1 MKPMKFALAASG
13 LLNYPAAMAPWEKTA
28 GGAEILQFAR
38 AADKQRWQWLTVP
51 EHVFMPTE
59 MCEMMGSRFPEGV
72 AACAVLAGA
81 TERIHLLTY
90 VLVLPYRNPLML
102 AKQIATIEFIA
113 GGRFTLGTAP
123 GHLEREFDA
132 LNIPFKARGKIT
144 DEYLQVLKEC
154 WTADEPKYSGYYTQF
169 DHIVMDPKPIQ
180 KPHPPIFIG
189 GNTPAAMRRAVEHGN
204 GWIPWLITHDQ
215 LADSLNYI
223 AAQPGWEA
231 KKDSFEIVMPTTTY
245 QVEDYSHQE
254 LADTT
259 IESGRDEI
267 LRDIEFLQKA
277 GVTVAQVMPPR
288 VETFEQCLDW
298 LAWFD
303 EEIIPNFI

>member
-1 MKPMKFALAASG
+1 MRPMKFALATPG
-13 LLNYPAAMAPWEKTA
+13 LLNYPASMAPWEKTA
-28 GGAEILQFAR
+28 GGTEILRFAR

-51 EHVFMPTE
+51 EHVFMPAE

-123 GHLEREFDA
+123 GHLEREFEV

-144 DEYLQVLKEC
+144 DEYLEVLKEC
-154 WTADEPKYSGYYTQF
+154 WTADEPQYSGYYNQF
-169 DHIVMDPKPIQ
+169 DHIVMDPKPVQ
-180 KPHPPIFIG
+180 KPFPPIFIG
-189 GNTPAAMRRAVEHGN
+189 GNTKIAMRRAVKHGN
-204 GWIPWLITHDQ
+204 GWIPWLITHDE
-215 LADSLNYI
+215 LADSLKYI
-223 AAQPGWEA
+223 REQPGFEE
-231 KKDSFEIVMPTTTY
+231 KKDNFEIVMPTTEY
-245 QVEDYSHQE
+245 QVEDYSHRE
-254 LADTT
+254 IADTN

-267 LRDIEFLQKA
+267 MREIEYLQKA
-277 GVTVAQVMPPR
+277 GVTVAQVMPPK

-303 EEIIPNFI
+303 EEIIPNFT

>member
-1 MKPMKFALAASG
+1 MRPMKFALATPG
-13 LLNYPAAMAPWEKTA
+13 LLNYPASMAPWEKTA
-28 GGAEILQFAR
+28 GGTEILRFAR
-38 AADKQRWQWLTVP
+38 AADKQQWQWLTVP
-51 EHVFMPTE
+51 EHVIMPAE

-123 GHLEREFDA
+123 GHLEREFEV

-144 DEYLQVLKEC
+144 DEYLEVLKEC
-154 WTADEPKYSGYYTQF
+154 WTADEPQYSGYYNQF
-169 DHIVMDPKPIQ
+169 DHIVMDPKPVQ
-180 KPHPPIFIG
+180 KPFPPIFIG
-189 GNTPAAMRRAVEHGN
+189 GNTKIAMRRAVKHGN
-204 GWIPWLITHDQ
+204 GWIPWLITHDE
-215 LADSLNYI
+215 LADSLKYI
-223 AAQPGWEA
+223 REQPGFEE
-231 KKDSFEIVMPTTTY
+231 KKDNFEIVMPTTEY
-245 QVEDYSHQE
+245 QVEDYSHRE
-254 LADTT
+254 IADTN

-267 LRDIEFLQKA
+267 MREIEYLQKA
-277 GVTVAQVMPPR
+277 GVTVAQVMPPK

-303 EEIIPNFI
+303 EEIIPNFT

>member
-1 MKPMKFALAASG
+1 MKPLKFALATPG

-28 GGAEILQFAR
+28 KGGEVLRFAK
-38 AADKQRWQWLTVP
+38 AADKQKWQWLTVP
-51 EHVFMPTE
+51 EHVFMPE
-59 MCEMMGSRFPEGV
+59 DMCEMMGSRFPEGV

-102 AKQIATIEFIA
+102 AKQIASIEFIA

-123 GHLEREFDA
+123 GHLEKEFDA

-154 WTADEPKYSGYYTQF
+154 WTSDRPKYSGYYTQF
-169 DHIVMDPKPIQ
+169 DHIVMDPKPVQ

-189 GNTPAAMRRAVEHGN
+189 GNTKVAMRRAAEHGD
-204 GWIPWLITHDQ
+204 GWIPWLITRDK
-215 LADSLNYI
+215 LAECIKYLQD
-223 AAQPGWEA
+223 QPGFEE
-231 KKDSFEIVMPTTTY
+231 KKDRFEIVMPTTEY
-245 QVEDYSHQE
+245 QVEDYSHKE
-254 LADTT
+254 TADTR

-267 LRDIEFLQKA
+267 MRDLELLQKA
-277 GVTVAQVMPPR
+277 GATVAQVMPPR
-288 VETFEQCLDW
+288 VESFEQCLDW

-303 EEIIPNFI
+303 EDVIPNFI

>member
-1 MKPMKFALAASG
+1 MRPMKFALATPG
-13 LLNYPAAMAPWEKTA
+13 LLNYPASMAPWEKTA
-28 GGAEILQFAR
+28 GGTEILRFAR
-38 AADKQRWQWLTVP
+38 AADKQHWQWLTVP
-51 EHVFMPTE
+51 EHVFMPAE

-123 GHLEREFDA
+123 GHLEREFEV

-144 DEYLQVLKEC
+144 DEYLEVLKEC
-154 WTADEPKYSGYYTQF
+154 WTADEPQYSGYYNQF
-169 DHIVMDPKPIQ
+169 DHIVMDPKPVQ
-180 KPHPPIFIG
+180 KPFPPIFIG
-189 GNTPAAMRRAVEHGN
+189 GNTKIAMRRAVKHGN
-204 GWIPWLITHDQ
+204 GWIPWLITHDE
-215 LADSLNYI
+215 LADSLKYI
-223 AAQPGWEA
+223 REQPGFEE
-231 KKDSFEIVMPTTTY
+231 KKDNFEIVMPTTEY
-245 QVEDYSHQE
+245 QVEDYSHRE
-254 LADTT
+254 TADTN

-267 LRDIEFLQKA
+267 MREIEYLQKA
-277 GVTVAQVMPPR
+277 GVTVAQVMPPK

-303 EEIIPNFI
+303 EEIIPNFT

>member
-1 MKPMKFALAASG
+1 MKAMKFALAASG
-13 LLNYPAAMAPWEKTA
+13 LLNYPAAMAPWEKSA
-28 GGAEILQFAR
+28 GGAEILRFAR
-38 AADKQRWQWLTVP
+38 AADQQRWQWLTIP
-51 EHVFMPTE
+51 EHVLMPTD

-102 AKQIATIEFIA
+102 AKQISTIEFIA

-123 GHLEREFDA
+123 GHLEREFEV
-132 LNIPFKARGKIT
+132 LNVPFKARGKIT

-154 WTADEPKYSGYYTQF
+154 WTAAEPKFSGDYCQF
-169 DHIVMDPKPIQ
+169 EHIAMDPKPVQ

-189 GNTPAAMRRAVEHGN
+189 GNTKVAMRRAVEHGT
-204 GWIPWLITHDQ
+204 GWMPWLIGHEE
-215 LADSLNYI
+215 LVESLKYLR
-223 AAQPGWEA
+223 AQPGFEE
-231 KKDSFEIVMPTTTY
+231 KQEQFEIVMPTTSY
-245 QVEDYSHQE
+245 QVEDYSHRE
-254 LADTT
+254 LADTR
-259 IESGRDEI
+259 IDADREHIMREVE
-267 LRDIEFLQKA
+267 LLQKA
-277 GVTVAQVMPPR
+277 GATVAQVMPPR

-303 EEIIPNFI
+303 EEIIPNFV